1 MIRLNKAQFYFSFI
15 IADLFLAGCL
25 NSSKNDSNQIHISG
39 QIINPVL
46 DIIKFESTD
55 TTFIAKLS
63 KDGNFK
69 FSFDTDTSLYLVLT
83 HDEITSMYIMP
94 GDII

>member
-63 KDGNFK
+63 KD
-69 FSFDTDTSLYLVLT
+69 
-83 HDEITSMYIMP
+83 
-94 GDII
+94 